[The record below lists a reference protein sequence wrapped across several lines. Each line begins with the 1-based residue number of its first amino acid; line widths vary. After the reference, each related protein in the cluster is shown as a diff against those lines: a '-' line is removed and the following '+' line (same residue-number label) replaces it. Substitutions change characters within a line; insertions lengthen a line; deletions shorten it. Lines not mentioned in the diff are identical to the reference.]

1 MRDGSGRRG
10 ELRGESAR
18 VSERVRALLDEATG
32 GPPEPEPDDHDGG
45 VLDRVAARF
54 PVRADPGRRTVLALA
69 AVVVVVALGVA
80 VWLLGHRPDAVPVSA
95 RVPSVAGSE
104 LAPSGSAPAVRS
116 SSSAASFSA
125 AAAASSSSAALVVV
139 DVAGKVRRPGVYRL
153 PAGSRVDDAIRA
165 AGGAL
170 RGVDLGALNLA
181 AVLVDGQQVA
191 VGRPAAAGPGP
202 VATGGAPAPGAP
214 SGGSAGAPVNLN
226 SATLEQL
233 EGLPGIGPALGQRI
247 LDYRTEH
254 GSFASVDDLNDV
266 SGIGDVTFE
275 RLKPL
280 VTV

>member
-32 GPPEPEPDDHDGG
+32 GPPDDDGADRDGG
-45 VLDRVAARF
+45 LLDRVAARF

-80 VWLLGHRPDAVPVSA
+80 VWLLGNRPDAVPVSA
-95 RVPSVAGSE
+95 QVPSVPGSA
-104 LAPSGSAPAVRS
+104 LAPSGSVRAIG
-116 SSSAASFSA
+116 SSASA
-125 AAAASSSSAALVVV
+125 PTSAPAASSASAGLVVV

-170 RGVDLGALNLA
+170 RGVDLGVLNLA

-191 VGRPAAAGPGP
+191 VGRPAAAPGP
-202 VATGGAPAPGAP
+202 AMTAGAPTAGSAGP
-214 SGGSAGAPVNLN
+214 SGGLGALVNLN

-233 EGLPGIGPALGQRI
+233 EALPGIGPALGQRI

-254 GSFASVDDLNDV
+254 GSFATVDDLNDV
-266 SGIGDVTFE
+266 SGIGDVTFG